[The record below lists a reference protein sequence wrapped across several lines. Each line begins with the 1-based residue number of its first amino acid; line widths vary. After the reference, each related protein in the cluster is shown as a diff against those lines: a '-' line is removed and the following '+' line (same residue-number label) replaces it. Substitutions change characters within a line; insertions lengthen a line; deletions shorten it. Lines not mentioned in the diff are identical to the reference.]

1 MTNSPVWRTKNCFEP
16 NEPKGLDESLGLLVF
31 LF

>member
-1 MTNSPVWRTKNCFEP
+1 MTSSPIREIRNCFEP